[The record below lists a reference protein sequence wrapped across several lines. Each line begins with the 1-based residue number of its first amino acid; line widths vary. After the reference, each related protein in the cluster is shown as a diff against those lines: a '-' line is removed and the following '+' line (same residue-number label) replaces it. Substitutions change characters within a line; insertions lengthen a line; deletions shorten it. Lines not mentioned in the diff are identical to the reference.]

1 MSMTDI
7 SLRDHF
13 AGEVLVAVY
22 SEVYD
27 GSGYIQDF
35 SIVAKRCY
43 QMADAMITERDAK
56 AYEAYERRCL
66 KESEARDKEAVQYNW
81 KEVGVIISNKE
92 PTETDTVVFRNDQYL
107 AWRWLVP
114 SLNPMFSSC
123 KDEP

>member
-13 AGEVLVAVY
+13 AWLAIQGVY
-22 SEVYD
+22 PESSVGNWKD
-27 GSGYIQDF
+27 ADLACI
-35 SIVAKRCY
+35 AKRCY
-43 QMADAMITERDAK
+43 ALADAMLAER
-56 AYEAYERRCL
+56 
-66 KESEARDKEAVQYNW
+66 ESKEAVQYNW